1 MYSQTQ
7 MLKYLIFLSFLITF
21 STSADVPPEQVGE
34 VDHLLSF
41 VKNSGCTINRNGSNY
56 DGKKGLSH
64 ITRKYEYFRDDI
76 KNTEDFIKYSAT
88 KSTMSGDFYTVTCP
102 GKKTI
107 QTKDW
112 LLNEL
117 ARFRS
122 IQKL

>member
-1 MYSQTQ
+1 MDSLTQ

-21 STSADVPPEQVGE
+21 STSADVPPEQVKE
-34 VDHLLSF
+34 VDHLLNF
-41 VKNSGCTINRNGSNY
+41 VENSNCTINRNGTDY
-56 DGKKGLSH
+56 KGKKGVSH
-64 ITRKYEYFRDDI
+64 ISRKYEYFRGDI

-88 KSTMSGDFYTVTCP
+88 KSTMSGNFYTVSCP
-102 GKKTI
+102 GKQTI

-122 IQKL
+122 AQK